1 MRQKTADKELE
12 ILNSIHIGICILE
25 MKDASHLS
33 TVFMNRRMLQ
43 MLELGSPESGDDPL
57 VLDYMEDPFSC
68 VHPADFEKVTAAFR
82 EGYDK
87 TYFTMDNYR
96 LRLAGGGYLWI
107 KENVS
112 LYTAKDGVR
121 RFCATYRDVSEENRL
136 QYELTERLGLEQQL
150 RAQADNANKMK
161 SSFLSNVSHDMR
173 TPLNAVLGYTS
184 LALDTN
190 DPAQRQEY
198 LEKISKAS
206 AILKQLINDT
216 LDLSRIESGKMTLKP
231 EALRLDDVLQK
242 IIMTV
247 RPDMDDKQ
255 IRFVLDEDDSA
266 KVMVFSD
273 AMRLQEILL
282 NILSNAVKFTPEG
295 GIIRLTVQAL
305 DKTDSNLCER
315 FTIQDSG
322 IGMTA
327 EFLQRLYE
335 PFAQERN
342 SRTAGIEGSGL
353 GLTIVKRIID
363 MMHGTIR
370 VHSEPGK
377 GTTFEIELTLPR
389 ASENSGVM
397 VQKAGSRV
405 PLNGLSILI
414 FEDNSFNAEI
424 ARTMLEQQGAHVEL
438 AGNGREGIDLFA
450 ASPLHHF
457 DAILM
462 DIRMP
467 VMDGYEAARSIR
479 AMNRADAGTIPII
492 AMSADAYAE
501 DIRRSLAAGMNEH
514 LAKPIE
520 LESLSAV
527 LAKYAAQP
535 QKETEP
541 AEKR

>member
-363 MMHGTIR
+363 MMHGTIQVR
-370 VHSEPGK
+370 SAPGQ
-377 GTTFEIELTLPR
+377 GTCFTIELPLPR
-389 ASENSGVM
+389 AAETGAETAVHSS
-397 VQKAGSRV
+397 ASRGSLRGM
-405 PLNGLSILI
+405 NILV
-414 FEDNSFNAEI
+414 FEDNAFNAEI
-424 ARTMLEQQGAHVEL
+424 AKTLLEQQGAHAEL
-438 AGNGREGIDLFA
+438 AGNGQEGVNLLA
-450 ASPLHHF
+450 ASPAYRF

-467 VMDGYEAARSIR
+467 VMDGCEAARAIR
-479 AMNRADAGTIPII
+479 AMNRPDAASIPII
-492 AMSADAYAE
+492 AMSADAYEE
-501 DIRRSLAAGMNEH
+501 DVRRSLAAGMNAH
-514 LAKPIE
+514 LAKPIDPE
-520 LESLSAV
+520 QLASLLTRLIGHPS
-527 LAKYAAQP
+527 
-535 QKETEP
+535 E
-541 AEKR
+541 